1 MFTLRVAQLKKQ
13 AAPTRTR
20 PLTLMV
26 KIRQGIMQSPRGQ
39 AHMRMEK
46 TNRPTMRN
54 HKDRVP
60 MHMEKTHQA
69 IIQGRKD
76 QAQPA
81 ARQGWDRALHKDP
94 ALLEHQQG
102 QAVIKYNTDFSN
114 DQLSQAGHFGN
125 PVFPRGMGGNTG
137 IRS

>member
-1 MFTLRVAQLKKQ
+1 
-13 AAPTRTR
+13 
-20 PLTLMV
+20 
-26 KIRQGIMQSPRGQ
+26 
-39 AHMRMEK
+39 
-46 TNRPTMRN
+46 
-54 HKDRVP
+54 

-76 QAQPA
+76 QAQRA

-102 QAVIKYNTDFSN
+102 QAVIKYNTNFSN

-125 PVFPRGMGGNTG
+125 PVFPRGHRRKHRNQVPVLPFLISPKAKLKGGAC
-137 IRS
+137 